1 MGQLTADRDWVYSAQ
16 VAGRFQR
23 LHRATGR
30 LLIVFLFALP
40 WMRIRGLPALELDLG
55 TRTLY
60 AFGGI
65 FRPTDTILLVLL
77 GLVLALGLFLFT
89 ALYGRLWCGYA
100 CPQTVF
106 LEEWVRRLEL
116 RIEGD
121 RGKRRARDQGPWTWD
136 KAWRKGLKWS
146 LFLLA
151 AGGLSM
157 TLVSLFTGAPDL
169 WTGRVGSAA
178 WLWVASLTALWFADF
193 VWFREQ
199 LCNYVCPYAR
209 FQGALT
215 DDQSLV
221 VHYDLRTGEPRKE
234 KGEPY
239 LEGSCIDCKKCVA
252 VCPQGIDIR
261 KGYQLECVN
270 CARCVDACEGVMGRL
285 GHDPLIRYTTLADEQ
300 GRERRV
306 LRGRTLVYSGLV
318 AVLGVAFLWQLQ
330 ARQDLEVTV
339 NRAPGSLFT
348 VDADGAVRNTFLVRV
363 TDTSNRADRSPEP
376 LTVTVSGLPGA
387 EVLVPELS
395 LAPDTATTLPLVIRA
410 TPEAVP
416 HRTTSLVVTVSTGGE
431 TVHRT
436 TTFKSPAAMGGES

>member
-1 MGQLTADRDWVYSAQ
+1 MGQLTANRPWVYAAQ
-16 VAGRFQR
+16 VSGRFQR

-40 WMRIRGLPALELDLG
+40 WMRINGVPALELDLG

-77 GLVLALGLFLFT
+77 GLMLSFALFLFT

-116 RIEGD
+116 KIEGD
-121 RGKRRARDQGPWTWD
+121 RGKRRARDAGPWNLD
-136 KAWRKGLKWS
+136 KVWRKGLKWS

-151 AGGLSM
+151 ALGLSM
-157 TLVSLFTGAPDL
+157 TLVSLFTGGRDL
-169 WTGRVGSAA
+169 WTGQVAPAA
-178 WLWVASLTALWFADF
+178 WIWVGSLTALWFADF

-215 DDQSLV
+215 DDESLV
-221 VHYDLRTGEPRKE
+221 VQYDVSTGEPRKA
-234 KGEPY
+234 KGTPSVP
-239 LEGSCIDCKKCVA
+239 GSCIDCKKCVA

-261 KGYQLECVN
+261 KGFQLECVS
-270 CARCVDACEGVMGRL
+270 CARCVDACEGVMTKL
-285 GHDPLIRYTTLADEQ
+285 GHDPLIQYTTQAESE

-306 LRGRTLVYSGLV
+306 FRGRTAVYGGLI
-318 AVLGVAFLWQLQ
+318 AVLGVAFLWQLS

-339 NRAPGSLFT
+339 NRSAGSLYT
-348 VDADGAVRNTFLVRV
+348 VDTDGAVRNTFLVRV
-363 TDTSNRADRSPEP
+363 TDTSNRARRTATP
-376 LTVTVSGLPGA
+376 LTITVAGLPGA
-387 EVLVPELS
+387 EVLVPELD
-395 LAPDTATTLPLVIRA
+395 LAPDSATTVPLVVRVA
-410 TPEAVP
+410 PGSVGR
-416 HRTTSLVVTVSTGGE
+416 RTTELVVTVSTGEE

-436 TTFKSPAAMGGES
+436 TTFKTPAPAGGER